1 MKPGTRLLTVVTI
14 IAGLGGPVLHPEPDG
29 PPAVSAVANDAHRAG
44 TFDDLAEAMLEA
56 RRRETLAAIAALAEF
71 LHRRGHDPLVTAEGF
86 DLAAP
91 VDGPVT
97 SRFGPRMHP
106 ILGRVRSHNGVDLR
120 AVSGTP
126 VRAAGPGVVTRSEYA
141 GAYGNLVVVSH
152 GEQTETRYAHLSGI
166 LVREGD
172 AVLRGGTLGT
182 VGSTGLSTGP
192 HLHFELRVAGSPVDP
207 APWLPRPA

>member
-1 MKPGTRLLTVVTI
+1 MKPGTRLLTIVSI
-14 IAGLGGPVLHPEPDG
+14 AAGLGGLLLPGADD
-29 PPAVSAVANDAHRAG
+29 PPTARAAAGDAHRAG
-44 TFDDLAEAMLEA
+44 TFDDLAEAMLES
-56 RRRETLAAIAALAEF
+56 RRREALAAIAAVAEF

-106 ILGRVRSHNGVDLR
+106 ILGRVRAHNGVDLR

-126 VRAAGPGVVTRSEYA
+126 VRAAGPGVVTRSGYA

-152 GEQTETRYAHLSGI
+152 DERTETRYAHLSGI

-172 AVLRGGTLGT
+172 VVLRGQAVGT

-192 HLHFELRVAGSPVDP
+192 HLHFELRVDRSPVDP
-207 APWLPRPA
+207 APWLPQRA

>member
-1 MKPGTRLLTVVTI
+1 MKPRTRLLI
-14 IAGLGGPVLHPEPDG
+14 IAVIVAGLGGPLLG
-29 PPAVSAVANDAHRAG
+29 PGSPPLALAAEARRAD

-56 RRRETLAAIAALAEF
+56 RRRETLAAIAAIVEF
-71 LHRRGHDPLVTAEGF
+71 LHRRGHDPLVTPEGF

-97 SRFGPRMHP
+97 SRFGMRAHP
-106 ILGRVRSHNGVDLR
+106 ILGRVRAHNGVDLR
-120 AVSGTP
+120 AASGTP
-126 VRAAGPGVVTRSEYA
+126 VRAAGPGVVTRAEYA

-152 GEQTETRYAHLSGI
+152 GERTETRYAHLSGI
-166 LVREGD
+166 LVQEGA

-192 HLHFELRVAGSPVDP
+192 HLHFEIRVDGSPVDP